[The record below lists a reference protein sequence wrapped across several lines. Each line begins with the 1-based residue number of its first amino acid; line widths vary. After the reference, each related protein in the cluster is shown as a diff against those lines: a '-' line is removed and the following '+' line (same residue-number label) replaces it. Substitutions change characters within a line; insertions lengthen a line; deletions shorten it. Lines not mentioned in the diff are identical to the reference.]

1 MKKVL
6 LLMGVLFI
14 ANFSYAQD
22 SEIEKGIEKSITGVQ
37 IGILGASVY
46 NEYKLTEKIALRS
59 DVGLFLSGFAT
70 GKNIASEY
78 TLVPYIGLQPKY
90 YFNIESRAKKGRNI
104 KNNGANYFSIQLD
117 FLPDLFV
124 ISNKKNTKV
133 QNQIHMIPTFGIRRN
148 FAENFNYEF
157 KAGYGLAYGFD
168 DGTISGMPN
177 LSFKVG
183 YDL

>member
-1 MKKVL
+1 
-6 LLMGVLFI
+6 MGVLFI
-14 ANFSYAQD
+14 VNFSYAQD
-22 SEIEKGIEKSITGVQ
+22 YEIEKGIEKSVTGVQ
-37 IGILGASVY
+37 VGLLGASVY

-59 DVGLFLSGFAT
+59 DVGLLLGFSLGSRST
-70 GKNIASEY
+70 KGYE
-78 TLVPYIGLQPKY
+78 LVPYIGLQPKY
-90 YFNIESRAKKGRNI
+90 YFNIKERGEKEKNI

-168 DGTISGMPN
+168 DGTMSGVPN